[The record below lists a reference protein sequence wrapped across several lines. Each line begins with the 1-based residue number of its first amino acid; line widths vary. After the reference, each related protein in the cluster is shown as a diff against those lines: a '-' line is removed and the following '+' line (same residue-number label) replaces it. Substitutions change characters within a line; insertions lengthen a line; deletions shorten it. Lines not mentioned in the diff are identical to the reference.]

1 MVVELRG
8 FRGRW
13 LSSSAAASA
22 ADLGADADDVSFGDA
37 SNQWDTV
44 DAPNDSFLFGSD
56 ACDFDDNVSM
66 DIEPDLERFEVTEP
80 QFMRPTPKKSAVK
93 PSVASSETRALH
105 ESIKRTADEMA
116 SKQVH
121 RLISE
126 VKQPWE
132 RGPLASLFSK
142 QKPIWERLQR
152 QNRMPLVGLSDH
164 ITASEAS
171 SSIPKPIQQSEVTVQ
186 RIRASRLVTSQD
198 DYRHLALSRFK
209 TMVLLDMD
217 CTRLGQSLRSFA
229 GTLCPD
235 DELSQI
241 FMDVFAPKA
250 TGTILKRCNALWRF
264 SCWLQQQTNGSPF
277 SQSEQVLYDYICH
290 LRVSG
295 AGATTPSQLVEAMR
309 FADTL
314 LGFTH
319 TKLQDMLSARVTG
332 AAHAVYMTKR
342 IRKPAEVLTVA
353 EVSELEYICANDAEL
368 HRRVIAGHLL
378 FSFAAAARW
387 HDSMYVVAMESSE
400 AGDIMLLEASTSKHK
415 SSRGKEQQMEL
426 LPFTALGKLTLEGF
440 WGSSWLEARNE
451 CNAPHWAHFLN
462 SWSDSAHSWVNS
474 RMSTAEAT
482 GWLREFL
489 EPSSGADRAN
499 RLTVHGLKATLLSWA
514 AKSTLFGAD
523 EQLALGHHVHAQ
535 YRSAM
540 IYSRDN
546 QIGLCKKLHDM
557 FTRIRDGLFDPDATR
572 VSRLFQL
579 AYSTMLEDHGD
590 DESGDSSADSDVSS
604 VAHSDGEHDSVAQR
618 PNFKRLEADD
628 LEVESCVINRNSKVI
643 HMIAGEDEKFWCG
656 RHPSST
662 FRKASVEDLSATEAV
677 ICASCSQAYRASG
690 RTIP

>member
-44 DAPNDSFLFGSD
+44 DAPNDSCLFGSA

-66 DIEPDLERFEVTEP
+66 DIEPDLERFEETEP

-209 TMVLLDMD
+209 TMVLLDLD

-250 TGTILKRCNALWRF
+250 AGTIMIRCNALWRF
-264 SCWLQQQTNGSPF
+264 SCWLQQQRTGSPF
-277 SQSEQVLYDYICH
+277 SQSEQVLYDYICI
-290 LRVSG
+290 SG
-295 AGATTPSQLVEAMR
+295 FQ
-309 FADTL
+309 
-314 LGFTH
+314 
-319 TKLQDMLSARVTG
+319 
-332 AAHAVYMTKR
+332 
-342 IRKPAEVLTVA
+342 
-353 EVSELEYICANDAEL
+353 ELEL
-368 HRRVIAGHLL
+368 RHL
-378 FSFAAAARW
+378 
-387 HDSMYVVAMESSE
+387 
-400 AGDIMLLEASTSKHK
+400 
-415 SSRGKEQQMEL
+415 
-426 LPFTALGKLTLEGF
+426 P
-440 WGSSWLEARNE
+440 
-451 CNAPHWAHFLN
+451 
-462 SWSDSAHSWVNS
+462 SWS
-474 RMSTAEAT
+474 
-482 GWLREFL
+482 
-489 EPSSGADRAN
+489 
-499 RLTVHGLKATLLSWA
+499 
-514 AKSTLFGAD
+514 
-523 EQLALGHHVHAQ
+523 
-535 YRSAM
+535 
-540 IYSRDN
+540 
-546 QIGLCKKLHDM
+546 
-557 FTRIRDGLFDPDATR
+557 
-572 VSRLFQL
+572 
-579 AYSTMLEDHGD
+579 
-590 DESGDSSADSDVSS
+590 
-604 VAHSDGEHDSVAQR
+604 R
-618 PNFKRLEADD
+618 P
-628 LEVESCVINRNSKVI
+628 
-643 HMIAGEDEKFWCG
+643 
-656 RHPSST
+656 
-662 FRKASVEDLSATEAV
+662 
-677 ICASCSQAYRASG
+677 
-690 RTIP
+690 